1 MTTEVSTFVY
11 LCGMLAP
18 VAFMGVIIS
27 IIVECLIVGRP
38 YIFTAFFS
46 LPVFIITF
54 VCYLKMKIK
63 TCCYL

>member
-11 LCGMLAP
+11 LCGILAP
-18 VAFMGVIIS
+18 VAFMSVIMSVII
-27 IIVECLIVGRP
+27 ECLMVGRP
-38 YIFTAFFS
+38 YILTAFFS

-63 TCCYL
+63 TGDK